1 MRIGLVEDSPALS
14 VMLKDGLEANGHAV
28 TLYENEQEAIKT
40 ILEARYDNQL
50 LAMDLLIID
59 MGMAQGRKTVTY
71 IRQFVPAS
79 ILPIIILND
88 FSSRFHVT
96 VLEKPVALPVLLQAV
111 KEKGTLP
118 T

>member
-14 VMLKDGLEANGHAV
+14 VMLKDGLEANGHTVA
-28 TLYENEQEAIKT
+28 TYENEQEAIKI

-50 LAMDLLIID
+50 PAMDLLIID
-59 MGMAQGRKTVTY
+59 MGMAQGRKTIKY
-71 IRQFVPAS
+71 IRQFVPAGM
-79 ILPIIILND
+79 LPIIMLND
-88 FSSRFHVT
+88 FSSHFDVT

-111 KEKGTLP
+111 KEKGTMP